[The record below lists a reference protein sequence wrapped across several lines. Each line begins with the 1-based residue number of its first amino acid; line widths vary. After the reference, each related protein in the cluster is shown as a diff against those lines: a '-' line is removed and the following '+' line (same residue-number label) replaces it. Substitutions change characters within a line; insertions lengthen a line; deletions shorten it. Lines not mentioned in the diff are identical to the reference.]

1 MSGLWIDSSGLARG
15 WQAEGSLHGVV
26 HRRMPVDGYM
36 AKQLAARSSDGGS
49 RPMNAVQTNVQVKA
63 RLSLVTFSFLLG
75 AAQSKILD
83 SALVIL
89 KGTH

>member
-49 RPMNAVQTNVQVKA
+49 RPMNAELNYPNEA
-63 RLSLVTFSFLLG
+63 R
-75 AAQSKILD
+75 
-83 SALVIL
+83 SA
-89 KGTH
+89 